1 MRLKLET
8 YPSNNGCQSYGNI
21 HTCRSKQSLW
31 FIYATVRAKNMRT
44 HVFILLKNYERKKFD
59 NFWLGMNHCGVP
71 IFWLLCHKYLCQWV
85 GGNWNLQ
92 DVINF
97 AVFFWGLPL
106 LIGFVW
112 DSFVDSDA
120 FWWSQAQWLDN
131 EYEGY
136 RLVTATHLSA
146 PKEEKH
152 VNTDWYIIDTIK
164 PQLHSTHESK
174 MTYELSF

>member
-1 MRLKLET
+1 MRFHPNQTKHQQAMRMSKFSIELLLGVSVKISHQQIGSISTLLFECLVFLFRS
-8 YPSNNGCQSYGNI
+8 PNI
-21 HTCRSKQSLW
+21 QIAFFFFRQ
-31 FIYATVRAKNMRT
+31 
-44 HVFILLKNYERKKFD
+44 
-59 NFWLGMNHCGVP
+59 
-71 IFWLLCHKYLCQWV
+71 WLLHLVLSCYVSL
-85 GGNWNLQ
+85 NS
-92 DVINF
+92 
-97 AVFFWGLPL
+97 GLPV
-106 LIGFVW
+106 IGFVW

>member
-1 MRLKLET
+1 M
-8 YPSNNGCQSYGNI
+8 
-21 HTCRSKQSLW
+21 
-31 FIYATVRAKNMRT
+31 
-44 HVFILLKNYERKKFD
+44 
-59 NFWLGMNHCGVP
+59 P
-71 IFWLLCHKYLCQWV
+71 IFWLLCHKYLCQWG

-97 AVFFWGLPL
+97 SVFFWGLPL

-174 MTYELSF
+174 MTYAMRAFILANLHWNSFISGIFIWHGGEHTILWLYHHHHWRNLFIILLRTAR